1 MSTQAP
7 VETEVVSGQVVGVIT
22 KPNDKWQIEISTG
35 GQYTRRL
42 WTKDAGLVNQMS
54 AAVGQSF
61 DFVCGVSHWQGQT
74 GPVRSLWVNSVAMFG
89 STPAQQGQAYQQPQ
103 GQTAPPQQQQPVTQQ
118 PVTQQPV
125 QGLPTLSPMEKD
137 MRIMRE
143 HAMGVAATMLP
154 YMKPEERN
162 FLGMVNVAEG
172 LIRYYQQGPPPNG
185 QPQPEQQPLPAQP
198 EPSQP
203 HPDDDIPF

>member
-7 VETEVVSGQVVGVIT
+7 AETEVVSGQVVGVIT
-22 KPNDKWQIEISTG
+22 KPGDKWQIEVNTG

-42 WTKDAGLVNQMS
+42 WTKDAGLVNQMNG
-54 AAVGQSF
+54 AVGQSF
-61 DFVCGVSHWQGQT
+61 DFVCGKSHWQGQS
-74 GPVRSLWVNSVAMFG
+74 GPVTSLWVNSVAMFG
-89 STPAQQGQAYQQPQ
+89 STPATPA
-103 GQTAPPQQQQPVTQQ
+103 QQQQPVPTQL
-118 PVTQQPV
+118 PAQQPV

-154 YMKPEERN
+154 YMKPEDRN
-162 FLGMVNVAEG
+162 FGGMVTVAEG
-172 LIRYYQQGPPPNG
+172 LIRYYQQGPPSNG
-185 QPQPEQQPLPAQP
+185 QQQWDGEAHDAEQQA
-198 EPSQP
+198 EAHATP